1 VSEKTVGL
9 LSPGAMGSV
18 VGRVLIE
25 HGVTVLTCLEDRGP
39 ATRERAREAG
49 IDDVPSYADLV
60 SQADLVLSILVP
72 SETTKASERVAAALQ
87 QTRSTISY
95 VDCNAV
101 APRTARSLADTITA
115 AGSRFV
121 DAGIIGGPP
130 TRPGITRFYAS
141 GEDAAEFESLASCGL
156 DIRVMGTKVGQA
168 SGFKMC
174 YASQTKGRYAIF
186 IQSLVAAHKMGFL
199 ETLVQEL
206 QASQS
211 ATLADAERNLP
222 GIPSKA
228 GRWIGEMEEIA
239 GTFEDLGLSPLIF
252 GGAADV
258 YRLVDDAT
266 IEIEQSIDPD
276 RAAALKR
283 FLELMVAKLP

>member
-1 VSEKTVGL
+1 MSDKTVGL

-49 IDDVPSYADLV
+49 IEDVPSYGDLV
-60 SQADLVLSILVP
+60 AQADLLLSILVP
-72 SETTKASERVAAALQ
+72 SETLSAARRVATALR
-87 QTRSTISY
+87 QTGRSICY

-141 GEDAAEFESLASCGL
+141 GEDAAEFASLGSRGL
-156 DIRVMGTKVGQA
+156 DVRVMGAKVGQA

-174 YASQTKGRYAIF
+174 YASQTKGRYALF
-186 IQSLVAAHKMGFL
+186 IQSLVAAQKMGFL
-199 ETLVQEL
+199 ETLVREL
-206 QASQS
+206 QMSQS
-211 ATLADAERNLP
+211 STLADAEESLP
-222 GIPSKA
+222 RVPSKA

-239 GTFEDLGLSPLIF
+239 STFEDLGLTPLIF
-252 GGAADV
+252 EGAADT
-258 YRLVDDAT
+258 YRFVDDAA
-266 IEIEQSIDPD
+266 IETGQSVDAD
-276 RAAALKR
+276 RTVALGR
-283 FLELMVAKLP
+283 FLELLAEKLP

>member
-1 VSEKTVGL
+1 MSDKTVGL

-25 HGVTVLTCLEDRGP
+25 HGVSVLTCLEDRGS

-49 IDDVPSYADLV
+49 IEDVASYGDLV
-60 SQADLVLSILVP
+60 SQADLLLSIMVP
-72 SETTKASERVAAALQ
+72 SETLNAADRVAAALR
-87 QTRSTISY
+87 QTGNTICY

-130 TRPGITRFYAS
+130 ARPGITRFYAS
-141 GEDAAEFESLASCGL
+141 GEDAAEFEIACRGL
-156 DIRVMGTKVGQA
+156 DVRVMGTKVGQA

-199 ETLVQEL
+199 ETLVEEL

-211 ATLADAERNLP
+211 STLADTERSLP

-239 GTFEDLGLSPLIF
+239 GTFEDLGLTPLIF
-252 GGAADV
+252 GGAADT
-258 YRLVDDAT
+258 YRFVDDAA
-266 IEIEQSIDPD
+266 IEMGQSTDAD
-276 RAAALKR
+276 RTVALNR
-283 FLELMVAKLP
+283 ILELLSAKLP